1 MKNLFKSFFTKPV
14 IDTDRKIS
22 YAQSGED
29 LIIDFIFKYVLE
41 KPNFTYMDIGAHHP
55 TYLSNTAL
63 FYMNGMKGISIEPDP
78 ILFNEIKK
86 VRTNEICLNV
96 GIGYDLEEGK
106 TASLEFFIMSSR
118 TLNTFSK
125 EEAERLDKTSDYK
138 IVDRI
143 NVPVVH
149 IHKLFKE
156 HFVPDFISIDVE
168 GIDFEILQ
176 SIDIVKYRPIVF
188 CIESAEFSPIPPGK
202 KAYEC
207 VNYLTE
213 RGYMLY
219 ADTFNNSI
227 MIDKS
232 VLYKKQVQ

>member
-1 MKNLFKSFFTKPV
+1 MKNLFNSLFKKPV
-14 IDTDRKIS
+14 TNTDQKIS

-29 LIIDFIFKYVLE
+29 LIIDFIFKYVLG
-41 KPNFTYMDIGAHHP
+41 KPQFTFMDIGAHHA

-63 FYMNGMKGISIEPDP
+63 FYSNGMKGISIEPDP
-78 ILFNEIKK
+78 ILFNELKK
-86 VRTNEICLNV
+86 VRVNEVCLNV
-96 GIGYDLEEGK
+96 GIGYDLDEDK

-125 EEAERLDKTSDYK
+125 EEAERLHKTSDYK

-143 NVPVVH
+143 NVPVIH

-168 GIDFEILQ
+168 GIDFEILK
-176 SIDIVKYRPIVF
+176 SINLEKYRPIVF
-188 CIESAEFSPIPPGK
+188 CIETAEYSPIPPGK
-202 KAYEC
+202 KVYDCIE
-207 VNYLTE
+207 YLTE

-232 VLYKKQVQ
+232 ILYKKQAQ